1 MGGWLKTVRTR
12 FLRPS
17 GSVFL
22 VIGVLGLLAVSM
34 TGCTT
39 NPATGKRNLMLMSW
53 DQERSLAAQAGPQF
67 TEEYGGETPDTV
79 AQAYVDSIGSK
90 LTDAAL
96 EQAYASVPDL
106 DWDYTL
112 LDSGVINAFALPG
125 GKVFV
130 SRGLA
135 SKLQNEAQLAGVIG
149 HEIGHVM
156 ARHGNQR
163 MTQVMGMNMIL
174 GGLAIAVGSA
184 DKNSDFAKYGK
195 YAIPALAVGGNVV
208 LLSYGRDEE
217 LEADALGIQYMVA
230 NGWNPLA
237 QKQVME
243 ILKREA
249 GGKAPPE
256 WLSTHPASDTRI
268 KRINELLKT
277 KYAYTQNNPD
287 YGFYPQRYK
296 TRMLDRLAQ
305 LPPPK
310 QGGQPQ
316 ADAAL
321 HERNMK
327 ASLYA
332 LALLDPHQHAEAF
345 DLSDPTTWCEECRLQ
360 ASRTQRNQDRK
371 TTHTI
376 APDP

>member
-1 MGGWLKTVRTR
+1 MGGRMKTVRTR
-12 FLRPS
+12 FSRS
-17 GSVFL
+17 IGNMFL
-22 VIGVLGLLAVSM
+22 LMGMLGFFGLTV

-53 DQERSLAAQAGPQF
+53 DEERSLAAQAGPQF
-67 TEEYGGETPDTV
+67 TEEYGGEAPDPAV
-79 AQAYVDSIGSK
+79 QAYVESIGSK

-112 LDSGVINAFALPG
+112 LDSSVINAFALPG

-135 SKLQNEAQLAGVIG
+135 SKLQSEAQLAGVIG

-184 DKNSDFAKYGK
+184 DKNSDFSKYGK

-237 QKQVME
+237 QQQVME

-277 KYAYTQNNPD
+277 QYAYTQNNPD
-287 YGFYPQRYK
+287 YGFYPERYK
-296 TRMLDRLAQ
+296 TRMLDRLAK

-310 QGGQPQ
+310 QGGQSQ
-316 ADAAL
+316 ADATL
-321 HERNMK
+321 HERTMA

-332 LALLDPHQHAEAF
+332 LAVFDPHQHAEAF

-360 ASRTQRNQDRK
+360 ATRPDIKKASH
-371 TTHTI
+371 TTI
-376 APDP
+376 ER